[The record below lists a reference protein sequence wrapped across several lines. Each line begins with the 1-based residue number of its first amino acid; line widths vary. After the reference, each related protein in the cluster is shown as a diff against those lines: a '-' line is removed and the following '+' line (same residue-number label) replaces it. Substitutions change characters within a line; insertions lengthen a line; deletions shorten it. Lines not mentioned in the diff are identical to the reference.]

1 MHSPIGERARRKR
14 SLQSQRV
21 SSWLYLRLES
31 LKFSRRLVRRV
42 RRVRLVT
49 LVTLVRLERLL
60 VRRVRLVRLLRLE
73 ALIRRL
79 RPS

>member
-1 MHSPIGERARRKR
+1 MPIGERARRKR

-42 RRVRLVT
+42 RRVT

>member
-31 LKFSRRLVRRV
+31 LKCSRR
-42 RRVRLVT
+42 
-49 LVTLVRLERLL
+49 LVRLERLL
-60 VRRVRLVRLLRLE
+60 VRRVRLLRLLRLE
-73 ALIRRL
+73 ALIRRS
-79 RPS
+79 RPSVVAPRAQPCRA